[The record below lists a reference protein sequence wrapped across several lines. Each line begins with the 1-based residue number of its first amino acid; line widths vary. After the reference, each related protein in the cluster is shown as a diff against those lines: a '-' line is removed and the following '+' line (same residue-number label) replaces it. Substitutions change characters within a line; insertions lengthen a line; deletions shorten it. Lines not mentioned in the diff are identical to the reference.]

1 VEGRTVK
8 VSYVGGVPEVQVKL
22 TECFGLKEHPVVCE
36 GRLPVRL
43 VLGTPDGKRLAVTE
57 DWPGYLAREWPKQRA
72 VVMKKFPGHGWR

>member
-1 VEGRTVK
+1 
-8 VSYVGGVPEVQVKL
+8 
-22 TECFGLKEHPVVCE
+22 
-36 GRLPVRL
+36 L